1 MDLDPSLS
9 HPFALSPFRS
19 LTLSLSNP
27 FALSPSLSPPSLTLS
42 FPPSLP
48 PTPPP
53 PRLSTETRNR
63 SSGIKAAVLSSAAA
77 GAALGLANHYSPA
90 FRAAL
95 GPSGRAAMVAL
106 PALGVV
112 FLEVEWKINA
122 CAMRQRYADKPT
134 AVEPEDILPK
144 RSG

>member
-1 MDLDPSLS
+1 MLQCFDGATGSFFLLPSTS
-9 HPFALSPFRS
+9 TPSTS
-19 LTLSLSNP
+19 S
-27 FALSPSLSPPSLTLS
+27 SLSPRQNLL
-42 FPPSLP
+42 
-48 PTPPP
+48 
-53 PRLSTETRNR
+53 N
-63 SSGIKAAVLSSAAA
+63 SSGAKAALWSSLAA

-90 FRAAL
+90 FKAAL

-122 CAMRQRYADKPT
+122 CAMRQRNGGKPK
-134 AVEPEDILPK
+134 AVEPDDILPK

>member
-1 MDLDPSLS
+1 MSIFGHILALFLPVKRERALRTKRLGSSPILRTGSHRSSTLFPPLS
-9 HPFALSPFRS
+9 HPD
-19 LTLSLSNP
+19 
-27 FALSPSLSPPSLTLS
+27 
-42 FPPSLP
+42 
-48 PTPPP
+48 PPP